1 MLSKLLLIILAILG
15 IVWLLRGARRTG
27 GNADRTSRASG
38 TADTPQD
45 TGALQPMARCAHCGL
60 HLPQAEALLH
70 EGQAYCSR
78 LHRLAGPRAP
88 YGRR

>member
-1 MLSKLLLIILAILG
+1 MLGKLLLIILAILG
-15 IVWLLRGARRTG
+15 IVWLLRGARRPP
-27 GNADRTSRASG
+27 ASPVSQ
-38 TADTPQD
+38 ASASPQVS
-45 TGALQPMARCAHCGL
+45 GALQPMARCAHCGL

-70 EGQAYCSR
+70 DGQAYCGR

>member
-1 MLSKLLLIILAILG
+1 MLGKLLLIILAILG

-27 GNADRTSRASG
+27 GDADRTSRA
-38 TADTPQD
+38 PQD
-45 TGALQPMARCAHCGL
+45 AGALQPMARCAHCGL

-70 EGQAYCSR
+70 DGQAYCGR